1 MQLIFLMQG
10 LKVTQAEPE
19 KYLINFFGL
28 NVLFYFQ
35 TGLSFGYDL
44 ESIIDDFILMSF
56 LVGND
61 FIPHLPNLHIHSD
74 ALPFLWRTYI
84 KVMPTLDGRWN
95 QGVIYE
101 GLVMGRTEFNYI

>member
-1 MQLIFLMQG
+1 
-10 LKVTQAEPE
+10 
-19 KYLINFFGL
+19 
-28 NVLFYFQ
+28 
-35 TGLSFGYDL
+35 
-44 ESIIDDFILMSF
+44 MSF

-101 GLVMGRTEFNYI
+101 GLVMGRTEFKLHLNKANPVLVYKIVITLFFILFLGYLNESGKLNLRRFEKFMETLAQVYLF